1 MDYIGGF
8 TRIYFSLAD
17 SLADNFQLPQSA
29 LLVQVVLGSIKVSP
43 CPLSTQSAL
52 FCSVSKPRS
61 TAVLFPECPR
71 GAGPQGL

>member
-17 SLADNFQLPQSA
+17 SLADSFQLPQSA

-43 CPLSTQSAL
+43 CPLSTQSACYIL
-52 FCSVSKPRS
+52 LCLKAQIHCSTVS
-61 TAVLFPECPR
+61 
-71 GAGPQGL
+71 